1 MPEVTKEKS
10 RNNKHTGVAKAYLD
24 PFVFLVI
31 ATVSLLIYIHFEV
44 HTAFAEKRH
53 IANCHSASLVASETL
68 DDTVN
73 DVEYY
78 EFLFKACVRE
88 AGYAL

>member
-1 MPEVTKEKS
+1 MKENNE
-10 RNNKHTGVAKAYLD
+10 NNKKKSVAKVYLD

-31 ATVSLLIYIHFEV
+31 ATVSLLIYIHFEINA
-44 HTAFAEKRH
+44 AFALKRH
-53 IANCHSASLVASETL
+53 VATCHNTSLVASETL
-68 DDTVN
+68 DDTIN

-78 EFLFKACVRE
+78 EFLFKACIRE

>member
-1 MPEVTKEKS
+1 MLEVKKDKG
-10 RNNKHTGVAKAYLD
+10 RNNKNKRVTKAYLD

-31 ATVSLLIYIHFEV
+31 ATVSLLIYIHFEI

-53 IANCHSASLVASETL
+53 IANCHATSLVASEAL
-68 DDTVN
+68 DDTIN

>member
-1 MPEVTKEKS
+1 MRAS
-10 RNNKHTGVAKAYLD
+10 KAYLD

-31 ATVSLLIYIHFEV
+31 ATVSLLIYIHFEIN
-44 HTAFAEKRH
+44 ALFAEKRH
-53 IANCHSASLVASETL
+53 VANCHATSLVASETL
-68 DDTVN
+68 DDTIN

>member
-1 MPEVTKEKS
+1 MKEK
-10 RNNKHTGVAKAYLD
+10 NENIKNKKIAKIYLD

-31 ATVSLLIYIHFEV
+31 ATVSLLMFIHFEIN
-44 HTAFAEKRH
+44 TTFAEKRH
-53 IANCHSASLVASETL
+53 VANCHTTSLVASETL
-68 DDTVN
+68 DDTIN